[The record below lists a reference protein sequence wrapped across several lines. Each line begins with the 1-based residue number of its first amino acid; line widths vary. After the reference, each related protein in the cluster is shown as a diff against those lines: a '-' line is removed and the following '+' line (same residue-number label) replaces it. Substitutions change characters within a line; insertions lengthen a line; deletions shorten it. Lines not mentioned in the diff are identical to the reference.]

1 MLMGCMFQLNAVHVS
16 VRGAA
21 EVSGS
26 VNAGHESKCAWSHWV
41 RRAWQRAHSFDDAG
55 RRSCAENLPLTIAL
69 VFENCPR
76 SGQG

>member
-26 VNAGHESKCAWSHWV
+26 PSAGHESA
-41 RRAWQRAHSFDDAG
+41 
-55 RRSCAENLPLTIAL
+55 
-69 VFENCPR
+69 
-76 SGQG
+76 